1 LEGFVIEEG
10 AVPEALV
17 SEARDSLGAVGL
29 VYALLL
35 SSDPATRLSQIE
47 QLKSSSETGVLT
59 EMDRASAQLAALPL
73 EARLPLLQLCLPTL
87 RRMSPQQYLNFK
99 GNIQK
104 IIETDGMI
112 DLVEFAWQK
121 LLLRN
126 LDPHFTKEVARVIQ
140 YYAWQPLL
148 GDAAILL
155 SALAYAGQDTDQEA
169 AKAFD
174 IGWAQIRSPLP
185 YALLSRQDASV
196 DQIDT
201 ALDRLAPADAGWVH
215 DTEGADDMPAHVKTM
230 VTGVSLHIPVRDGA
244 LELGSWQGVYVAE
257 HRARPHRREVVL
269 NYIGGKRRG

>member
-1 LEGFVIEEG
+1 
-10 AVPEALV
+10 
-17 SEARDSLGAVGL
+17 
-29 VYALLL
+29 
-35 SSDPATRLSQIE
+35 
-47 QLKSSSETGVLT
+47 
-59 EMDRASAQLAALPL
+59 MDRASAQLAALPL

-201 ALDRLAPADAGWVH
+201 ALDRLAKGSPFIKKKMIDACAYTAASDEKICPTEAELLRAIADVLDCPLPAFI
-215 DTEGADDMPAHVKTM
+215 EG
-230 VTGVSLHIPVRDGA
+230 I
-244 LELGSWQGVYVAE
+244 
-257 HRARPHRREVVL
+257 
-269 NYIGGKRRG
+269 